1 MDLTQLIERLQRVK
15 FDRNADLPYPN
26 LYWATVRKVG
36 VPEIHT
42 YIAGGHTNQAL
53 QKVCNW
59 CVEHHN
65 FRPNRSD
72 TKVLL
77 RRFLLGDLVDNPAAY
92 FTALATAQANHERD
106 IVEGLKALPAKVW
119 KDLRKVPVG
128 EVGLS
133 DDLWAQLGAE
143 LSAFEQRH
151 LPLR

>member
-1 MDLTQLIERLQRVK
+1 MELNQLLTRLQRVQ

-26 LYWATVRKVG
+26 LYWVTVRKVG
-36 VPEIHT
+36 MPEIHT

-59 CVEHHN
+59 CVEHHG

-92 FTALATAQANHERD
+92 ATAMATAFANGERD
-106 IVEGLKALPAKVW
+106 IVEGLQQMPAKVW
-119 KDLRKVPVG
+119 KDLRKTPKS
-128 EVGLS
+128 ETGLS
-133 DDLWAQLGAE
+133 DALWSQLSAE
-143 LSAFEQRH
+143 LTAFEQRH
-151 LPLR
+151 LTLR